1 MDYEKLVNL
10 IANELNLKPEKVK
23 GESRLK
29 EDLGAD
35 SLDVFQIMI
44 KIEEEL
50 RTEVDPEKAEKLR
63 TVDDVWRLV
72 QKQIHP

>member
-1 MDYEKLVNL
+1 MDYEKLVSL
-10 IANELNLKPEKVK
+10 IADELNLKPEKIK
-23 GESRLK
+23 RESRLK

-44 KIEEEL
+44 RIEEEL
-50 RTEVDPEKAEKLR
+50 RMEVDPAKAEKLR

-72 QKQIHP
+72 QKQVRQ

>member
-1 MDYEKLVNL
+1 MEYEKLVNL
-10 IANELNLKPEKVK
+10 IAGELNLKPEKIK
-23 GESRLK
+23 RESRLK

-50 RTEVDPEKAEKLR
+50 RTEVDPVKAEKLR

-72 QKQIHP
+72 QKQVHQ

>member
-1 MDYEKLVNL
+1 MEYEKLVSL
-10 IANELNLKPEKVK
+10 IANELNLKPEKIK
-23 GESRLK
+23 RESRLK

-50 RTEVDPEKAEKLR
+50 RTEVDPVMAEKLR

-72 QKQIHP
+72 QMQVRQ

>member
-1 MDYEKLVNL
+1 MEYEKLVSL
-10 IANELNLKPEKVK
+10 IAVELNLKPEKIK
-23 GESRLK
+23 RESRLK

-35 SLDVFQIMI
+35 SLDMFQIMI

-63 TVDDVWRLV
+63 TVDDVWRFV

>member
-1 MDYEKLVNL
+1 MDYEKLVSL
-10 IANELNLKPEKVK
+10 IADELNLKPEKIK
-23 GESRLK
+23 RESRLK

-44 KIEEEL
+44 RIEEEL
-50 RTEVDPEKAEKLR
+50 RTEVDPVKAEKLR

-72 QKQIHP
+72 QKQVRQ